1 MKKILLLLIPLL
13 TSLLLSACSFKE
25 LFTLNMAS
33 SYMQDQKYILDYEII
48 SKEASIKVNND
59 NIKLDKVK
67 QQLSF
72 IADQSFSLVVEIVYQ
87 KHKKEYS
94 YQFDIMP
101 NPNHDE
107 LLKQNIFNNNTNTI
121 LNKISELKNKDYAIL
136 TSLGVLASK
145 VSPYIYLIDRLA
157 DNYNKISMF
166 LFTYINSF
174 NEDLMEDQILKKEE
188 ILKLAKKTSDSFKK
202 IELILTKLKRYNEA
216 QVKKNEPTVSKLLL
230 EMNRLW
236 DFIDS
241 LNNFDHKLKS
251 DFKSYQNSNSPTIE
265 ELKKDIHQKIGEFS
279 IPRKKNVENFRDF
292 FMELSDY
299 CKSGVNGKPI
309 SSKEKFSALINF
321 YDYFINLLIISYQN
335 KALFKEL
342 FYNTA
347 IKPTTQL
354 VFKFTDDPIFTPDK
368 INTRFNEKKQ
378 IAAKLQ
384 RYNNDFYLNLASNKL
399 VEFENLLLEDTIKG
413 NKFYLLY
420 DNILNLVDELKN
432 LRSSYAVS

>member
-33 SYMQDQKYILDYEII
+33 SYTQDQKYILDYEII
-48 SKEASIKVNND
+48 SSEASIKVNND

-72 IADQSFSLVVEIVYQ
+72 IADQSFSLVIEIAYQ

-94 YQFDIMP
+94 YQFDIIP

-107 LLKQNIFNNNTNTI
+107 LLKQNIFNNNTNKI
-121 LNKISELKNKDYAIL
+121 VNKITELKNKDYAIL

-145 VSPYIYLIDRLA
+145 ASPYIYLIDRLA
-157 DNYNKISMF
+157 ENYNKISMF
-166 LFTYINSF
+166 LFTYTNSF
-174 NEDLMEDQILKKEE
+174 NEFLMEEQILKKEE
-188 ILKLAKKTSDSFKK
+188 ILKLANKTSDSFKK
-202 IELILTKLKRYNEA
+202 IELILAKLKRYNEA

-241 LNNFDHKLKS
+241 LNNFEHKLKS
-251 DFKSYQNSNSPTIE
+251 DFKSYQSTNSPTLE
-265 ELKKDIHQKIGEFS
+265 ELKKDIHQRIGEFS
-279 IPRKKNVENFRDF
+279 IPSKNNVENFRDF

-309 SSKEKFSALINF
+309 SSKEIFSALINF

-335 KALFKEL
+335 KALFKEV

-354 VFKFTDDPIFTPDK
+354 VFKFTDDPIFTSDK

-378 IAAKLQ
+378 IAANLQ
-384 RYNNDFYLNLASNKL
+384 RYNNEIYLNLASNKL
-399 VEFENLLLEDTIKG
+399 VEFENLLLEDTNKG
-413 NKFYLLY
+413 YKFYLLY